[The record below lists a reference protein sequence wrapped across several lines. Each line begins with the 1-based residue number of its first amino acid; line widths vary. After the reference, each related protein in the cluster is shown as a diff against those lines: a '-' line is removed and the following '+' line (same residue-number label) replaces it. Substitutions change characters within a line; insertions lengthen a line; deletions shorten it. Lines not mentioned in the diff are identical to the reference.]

1 LPVELTLAAKR
12 VVPLTS
18 TVLTLLTSPP
28 MLALPT
34 TARLLPPP
42 AMVEPKLVVVTLLPV
57 RVVPAP
63 RVMAPV

>member
-1 LPVELTLAAKR
+1 MLAAKR

-34 TARLLPPP
+34 TARLLPAP
-42 AMVEPKLVVVTLLPV
+42 AMVEPALVVVTVLPV
-57 RVVPAP
+57 SVVAAP